1 MLKEPTCSERGCKH
15 FLGLKRHDGPETEDV
30 VICEAFP
37 EGIPEEIAYGSNP
50 HTSPFPGDHGIRF
63 EPEEEKAHA

>member
-1 MLKEPTCSERGCKH
+1 MQALP
-15 FLGLKRHDGPETEDV
+15 GLKRHDGPETEDK

-37 EGIPEEIAYGSNP
+37 DGIPDEIAYGDNP

-63 EPEEEKAHA
+63 EPEEKANG